1 MKSQVPVSDSVKETT
16 TALIKFAKTA
26 KSESEILA
34 YVSQRLAG
42 EGKRF
47 VRQDVTQLLSG
58 NRLPMSQCGV
68 GAIAKRLFNM
78 NRERIL
84 GSATACNN

>member
-1 MKSQVPVSDSVKETT
+1 MKSQVQVSDSVKETT

-26 KSESEILA
+26 KSETEILA

-47 VRQDVTQLLSG
+47 VR
-58 NRLPMSQCGV
+58 
-68 GAIAKRLFNM
+68 
-78 NRERIL
+78 
-84 GSATACNN
+84 